1 MSIITIL
8 IFIKVLF
15 QNISFVLSFIQAQ
28 NITWGKNMGCDF
40 AMKSCKELMEKDGR
54 MKKAL
59 SLETYNLQ
67 KSPFCQS
74 LQDGGGLTL
83 CNHDRSS
90 VGSCNLVQYERSL
103 PRIYQN
109 FEYVE
114 NVKRKDIRKVELYT
128 IDVTYLY

>member
-1 MSIITIL
+1 MYFPKTSVT
-8 IFIKVLF
+8 
-15 QNISFVLSFIQAQ
+15 SFIQAQ
-28 NITWGKNMGCDF
+28 NISWGKNMGCEF
-40 AMKSCKELMEKDGR
+40 AMKSCKELMEKDVR

-114 NVKRKDIRKVELYT
+114 NVKRKDIRKVEE
-128 IDVTYLY
+128 